1 MRSVRIVLLIGLSA
15 LAAAAAEV
23 RDLGESLG
31 YLRLPDLDGEAFTVP
46 EGPLVIDLRQARL
59 AGPSGTERLR
69 GLLASPGIR
78 FVLVSEA
85 TAPAVVSLLD
95 TRGPTVLTLGGTE
108 APPTDIRVAVSARDD
123 RRAYEALDQGFSL
136 AVLANPPLVKTR
148 RDEASIVRARRNG
161 TRPAEA
167 APPGEATKPVAL
179 PLSPNASEPTAP
191 AAAATPAADLP
202 PPPPVDLVLQRAV
215 NLHRGLQALD
225 RL

>member
-31 YLRLPDLDGEAFTVP
+31 YLRLPDLDGETFTVP

-167 APPGEATKPVAL
+167 APPGGG
-179 PLSPNASEPTAP
+179 NEPGGAP
-191 AAAATPAADLP
+191 AGSERVRAHRARRSRHPRRRFP